1 MNHSYIPSQI
11 DSTKCGIC
19 KYGVIQHTDMA
30 TCEACSYIGKCDIFM
45 TMLMCPEC
53 IEKEKLL
60 QTDSKNHADTRVQ
73 SIIEKSRAVDYS
85 IGFREDIF
93 NAQTISINE
102 LKSAIES
109 DVSITNKRFE
119 LAKQLTDRYQ
129 HFSKIIF
136 EKQQEISEE
145 STKQRAVQSYLN
157 QLATTLRTEERERL
171 KLNDINYKPSE
182 SKPKVTKVTT
192 KKGFDKVE
200 LVEWANKANVP
211 LAALQMICVAKN
223 LTPQQAYDHLK
234 SKGL

>member
-11 DSTKCGIC
+11 DSTKCGVC
-19 KYGVIQHTDMA
+19 KYDVISHTDMA
-30 TCEACSYIGKCDIFM
+30 SCEACSYIGKCDIFM

-53 IEKEKLL
+53 IAKEKAL
-60 QTDSKNHADTRVQ
+60 QTENKNGEDKRINEV
-73 SIIEKSRAVDYS
+73 IERSRAVDYS
-85 IGFREDIF
+85 ISVKEDIF

-102 LKSAIES
+102 LKLAIEN
-109 DVSITNKRFE
+109 DVNITNKRYE
-119 LAKQLTDRYQ
+119 LANQLMDRYK

-157 QLATTLRTEERERL
+157 QLASTLRTEERERL
-171 KLNDINYKPSE
+171 KLQDINYKPSE
-182 SKPKVTKVTT
+182 TKPKVSKVTT

-223 LTPQQAYDHLK
+223 MTPEQAYNHLK